1 MSGKDELAMTIAQ
14 TISIPPMLTINDVTA
29 ILRVHHTITR
39 RLIANGELRARK
51 VGGQWRIPASA
62 LIEYMG
68 DGAPQ

>member
-1 MSGKDELAMTIAQ
+1 MTIAQ
-14 TISIPPMLTINDVTA
+14 TTSIPPMLTINDVTE